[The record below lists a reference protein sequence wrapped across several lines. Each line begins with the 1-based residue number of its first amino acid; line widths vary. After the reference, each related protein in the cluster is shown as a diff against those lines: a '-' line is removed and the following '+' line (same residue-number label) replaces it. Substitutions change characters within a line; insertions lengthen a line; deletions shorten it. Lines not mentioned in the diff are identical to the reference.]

1 MKTAD
6 LYVRVSTDEQ
16 ADKGYSQRGQEEML
30 RKYCEINRISIRKVI
45 YEDHSAKT
53 FERPAWTNLLVDLK
67 KAKGKAELVLFTKWD
82 RFSRNAGDAYQMIS
96 ILRKL
101 GVEPQAIEQPLDL
114 SIPENKMM
122 LAFYLAAPEVEN
134 DRRALNTIYGMRRA
148 LKEGRYMGLAPIGYV
163 NRITESGRKYIAL
176 DQPRARL
183 LKQAFEEVATGIY
196 TVEEVRKRAVRK
208 GLRCPKTTF
217 WRALENPVY
226 FGKIEVKGFRD
237 EKTMLVDGQHEA
249 LISEKLFYDI
259 QDAIDGKR
267 KRQRPNV
274 KELSNAAFE
283 LRGFLECPKCGKI
296 LTASESKGRS
306 ARYAYYH
313 CRASCGIRYPAPS
326 VNEAF
331 VRELQKFKP
340 RKATV
345 NLFRELVVN
354 EFSDQIKN
362 QQKEK
367 KLVLEEIQKQN
378 DRLTKARELLLSS
391 ILDGKE
397 YKIIKTEAEEQLLKL
412 EARLIDATNQ
422 RQNSIDVESM
432 VEKALSTLSN
442 LDETYQK
449 ADVNQKR
456 EIIGSIYPEKLVFSE
471 NNYRT
476 GKINE
481 VAALIYHINSTLP
494 SKKTGTSDEN
504 SSKFRLVPKMGLEP
518 IQDCSHTPL
527 KRACLPIPPLR
538 LAGANIQPKIRNQYP
553 GL

>member
-16 ADKGYSQRGQEEML
+16 ANKGYSQRGQEEML

-53 FERPAWTNLLVDLK
+53 FERPAWNNLLADLRK
-67 KAKGKAELVLFTKWD
+67 TKGKLDLVLFTKWD

-134 DRRALNTIYGMRRA
+134 DRRALNTMHGMRRA
-148 LKEGRYMGLAPIGYV
+148 QKEGRYMGLAPIGYV
-163 NRITESGRKYIAL
+163 NRITESGGKYIAL
-176 DQPRARL
+176 DQPQAQRL
-183 LKQAFEEVATGIY
+183 KAAFEEVATGIY
-196 TVEEVRKRAVRK
+196 TVEEVRKRAGRK

-217 WRALENPVY
+217 WRALENPIY
-226 FGKIEVKGFRD
+226 YGKIEVKGYRD
-237 EKTMLVDGQHEA
+237 ENTMLVDGQHEP

-283 LRGFLECPKCGKI
+283 LRGFLACPKCGKT
-296 LTASESKGRS
+296 LTVSSSKGRS

-313 CRASCGIRYPAPS
+313 CNAACGVRYSAPAL
-326 VNEAF
+326 NEAF
-331 VRELQKFKP
+331 ICELQKFKP
-340 RKATV
+340 RKATTK
-345 NLFRELVVN
+345 LFRELIAN
-354 EFSDQIKN
+354 ELSDQIKN

-367 KLVLEEIQKQN
+367 KEVLDKIQKQN

-391 ILDGKE
+391 ILDGNE
-397 YKIIKTEAEEQLLKL
+397 YQTIKNEAGQQLQRL
-412 EARLIDATNQ
+412 EAKLIEPTNR
-422 RQNSIDVESM
+422 RQNPVDVESM
-432 VEKALSTLSN
+432 IKKALSTLSN
-442 LDETYQK
+442 LD
-449 ADVNQKR
+449 
-456 EIIGSIYPEKLVFSE
+456 
-471 NNYRT
+471 
-476 GKINE
+476 
-481 VAALIYHINSTLP
+481 
-494 SKKTGTSDEN
+494 
-504 SSKFRLVPKMGLEP
+504 
-518 IQDCSHTPL
+518 
-527 KRACLPIPPLR
+527 
-538 LAGANIQPKIRNQYP
+538 
-553 GL
+553 